1 MGDYL
6 SIMIR
11 LANQLRI
18 KRSQAI
24 RFLSR
29 VLNLP
34 PRPSLILLKFLEKR
48 PIVAVEVG
56 VSIGNNAQHM
66 LSRIPQIKKLYLVDP
81 YRYADDLKDQ
91 HRIHGDLSKYKLTA
105 KENLK
110 PFKDRTVFVY
120 EPFSSEVI
128 PEKVDFIYI
137 DGDHSTQ
144 AVISDIEES
153 FKILNKNGMIAG
165 HDIHYD
171 SVRRGVETIFGA
183 NYHRFCY
190 DWWVK
195 PSLIHR

>member
-1 MGDYL
+1 MSQL
-6 SIMIR
+6 N
-11 LANQLRI
+11 NQLRI
-18 KRSQAI
+18 KRNQSI

-34 PRPSLILLKFLEKR
+34 PRPSLIVLKFLENR

-56 VSIGNNAQHM
+56 VSIGNNARHM
-66 LSRIPQIKKLYLVDP
+66 LSRIPQIEKLYLVDP
-81 YRYADDLKDQ
+81 YQYVESLEDQ
-91 HRIHGDLSKYKLTA
+91 HRLRGDLSKYKLTA
-105 KENLK
+105 KENLR

-137 DGDHSTQ
+137 DGDHSTK
-144 AVISDIEES
+144 AVISDIKES
-153 FKILNKNGMIAG
+153 FKILNKDGMIAG

-171 SVRRGVETIFGA
+171 SVRRGVETMFGN
-183 NYHRFCY
+183 NYSKFGY

-195 PSLIHR
+195 PPLTTR